1 MDFVGTKCG
10 AEDEQDEDV
19 EAASIRGEE
28 MVVCDFEEGCFSSV
42 LGMQSGLE

>member
-10 AEDEQDEDV
+10 TEDEQDEDV